1 MKHRHGIVQD
11 ICYASFRFKIFN
23 LFDKQTRPGTPK
35 SVATIS
41 GNGHRFLRKNNA
53 KVRPS
58 GQLSSSTKSQENSVD
73 AKASNLKS
81 NGYQDCN
88 IRNSYCNNN
97 PVTINVNGK
106 KRNSIPSRSSS
117 ILANIPICTTQKC
130 LIKYGCAHC

>member
-1 MKHRHGIVQD
+1 MITNKHGIKLRCV
-11 ICYASFRFKIFN
+11 SFNVKIIQFIV
-23 LFDKQTRPGTPK
+23 KQTRPGTPK

-58 GQLSSSTKSQENSVD
+58 GQVSSSTKSQENSVD
-73 AKASNLKS
+73 TKASNSKS